1 MNATLVSREERVAA
15 PHGSPAGRTFAEQVE
30 HSVRQRPIVGN
41 LKAKHSELSHNNPS
55 AIPAYDVVLERGAG
69 DSDDQHAIGVP
80 VNNVVTHGTRHHGA
94 DIVVLNTCAVTADVI
109 FRNRGT
115 RVTQHHALVIS
126 PEGVRRDCQVSAV
139 TS

>member
-41 LKAKHSELSHNNPS
+41 LKAKHSDLWHKNPS
-55 AIPAYDVVLERGAG
+55 AIPAYDVVLERGAH
-69 DSDDQHAIGVP
+69 DCDDQNASTGVP
-80 VNNVVTHGTRHHGA
+80 VNNVVTHSTRHHGA

-115 RVTQHHALVIS
+115 RV
-126 PEGVRRDCQVSAV
+126 
-139 TS
+139 